1 MGNCLFSQLA
11 TVEEM
16 VKVVTP
22 TGGVMELYAPI
33 TVESVTNEFPGYALF
48 ATPRRLSP
56 PLIHS
61 ENLCAGHYYYLL
73 PIQKTTAGG
82 IGGGDRTP
90 APYRMSVDN
99 NQAKVRR
106 QAESAAEVFPK
117 YNSTGIWK
125 VRLVIDTEQLSE
137 ILSHEARTEAL
148 IENVRTAAKCAAAGV
163 PSAVNSER
171 RSWTSAATVNGDFR
185 DVY

>member
-1 MGNCLFSQLA
+1 MGNCIFSQLA

-33 TVESVTNEFPGYALF
+33 TAESVTNEFPGYALF
-48 ATPRRLSP
+48 GTPRRLSP
-56 PLIHS
+56 PLLHS

-73 PIQKTTAGG
+73 PVHKTAASSACVGG
-82 IGGGDRTP
+82 NRTP

-99 NQAKVRR
+99 QGKLRR
-106 QAESAAEVFPK
+106 QSEAEVFPK
-117 YNSTGIWK
+117 YSSSGIWK

-137 ILSHEARTEAL
+137 ILSQEARTEAL
-148 IENVRTAAKCAAAGV
+148 IESVRTAAKCAAAGV
-163 PSAVNSER
+163 QSGVNSER
-171 RSWTSAATVNGDFR
+171 RSWATVNGDFR
-185 DVY
+185 DV